1 MSYVCKIIKTTYS
14 YNMKTV
20 YKSLFLQLDIS
31 ENGELIEAK
40 WLATT
45 KEMVQSKFQEE
56 ILNFI
61 EIHNNLKSPNLLI
74 DEQELLF
81 TINPELQK
89 WVSQT
94 VDQKRTIEIDKVA
107 IILSADFIQQLAAE
121 QMMKEPEMSQFNALF
136 FEDKS
141 DARDWLI
148 NNQLNNAFQI
158 I

>member
-14 YNMKTV
+14 YHMKTV

>member
-1 MSYVCKIIKTTYS
+1 
-14 YNMKTV
+14 MKTV

-31 ENGELIEAK
+31 DNEELLEAK
-40 WLATT
+40 WLPST

-56 ILNFI
+56 IFNFI
-61 EIHNNLKSPNLLI
+61 NTHNKLQSVYLLI

-89 WVSQT
+89 WVGQT
-94 VDQKRTIEIDKVA
+94 IIQNRTIEVKKVA
-107 IILSADFIQQLAAE
+107 IILSKNFIQQLASE
-121 QMMKEPEMSQFNALF
+121 QMIKEPEMAQFNSLF

-141 DARDWLI
+141 DAKDWLLY
-148 NNQLNNAFQI
+148 NKLNNAIQI